1 VTRHDYAGLR
11 YRPAARHG
19 HVESYFLKANDL
31 VGRRAVWL
39 KATIFAPDRDPTRAV
54 AEAWAI
60 AFDRDG
66 KHVAV
71 KTAIPFTAA
80 RFSGEDLDGE
90 IDGSTYT
97 RGRWRGSAGT
107 ADRTVRWDLAV
118 SSAAE
123 PLVHFPLRGM
133 YDAPFPSSKIVSL
146 VPDALA
152 NGEIR
157 VSGADGRSETWNVAG
172 WPMTIGHN
180 WGRRHAPRYAWA
192 HCNVWEGA
200 DLGGGGP
207 RTVFEGFSAKIAL
220 GPVRSPASTFLF
232 VRRGA
237 GARWLARRAYLGLG
251 GIEQETT
258 LRRWR
263 FRSTRGKARIEGELW
278 AETDDFV
285 GLYYP
290 NPDGTMTYCLNSKLA
305 KAELLVRIEGRGE
318 SIYRSSAAALEIATT
333 DPSHGV
339 RMYV

>member
-1 VTRHDYAGLR
+1 MTRGGYAGVR
-11 YRPAARHG
+11 YRARAPHG

-31 VGRRAVWL
+31 EGRRALWL
-39 KATIFAPDRDPTRAV
+39 KATIYAPDRDPSRAV

-66 KHVAV
+66 RHVAV
-71 KTAIPFTAA
+71 KTGVPFAGA
-80 RFSGEDLDGE
+80 RFSRDDLDAE
-90 IDGSTYT
+90 VDGSTFT
-97 RGRWRGSAGT
+97 RSRWKGSVGT
-107 ADRTVRWDLAV
+107 ADRSVAWDLAV
-118 SSAAE
+118 SKAAE
-123 PLVHFPLRGM
+123 PLVHFPLRSM
-133 YDAPFPSSKIVSL
+133 YDTPFPSSKIVSL

-152 NGEIR
+152 DGEVHVNGER
-157 VSGADGRSETWNVAG
+157 WRVAG

-192 HCNVWEGA
+192 HCNAWEGA
-200 DLGGGGP
+200 DLDPEGE

-232 VRRGA
+232 VRQGP

-251 GIEQETT
+251 GVEQETT

-263 FRSTRGKARIEGELW
+263 FRSTHGKTRIEGELW

-285 GLYYP
+285 GLYYS

-305 KAELLVRIEGRGE
+305 KAELLVKVAGRSE
-318 SIYRSSAAALEIATT
+318 RLYRSSAAALEIATT
-333 DPSHGV
+333 DPDHGV
-339 RMYV
+339 KMYV